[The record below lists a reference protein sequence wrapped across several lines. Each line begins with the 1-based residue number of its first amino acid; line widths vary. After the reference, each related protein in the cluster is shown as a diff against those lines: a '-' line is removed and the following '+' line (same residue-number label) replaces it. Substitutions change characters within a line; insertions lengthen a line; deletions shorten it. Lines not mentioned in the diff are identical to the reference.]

1 MDKFKDMD
9 KFKEKEV
16 MKKRTLTENI
26 WYDWYEIIKYIS
38 ELIKTVSGVKDKIM
52 SLFKPWDYSKPKRVK
67 NVYKSGKK
75 PSKLRIQ
82 K

>member
-1 MDKFKDMD
+1 MG
-9 KFKEKEV
+9 
-16 MKKRTLTENI
+16 
-26 WYDWYEIIKYIS
+26 
-38 ELIKTVSGVKDKIM
+38 GVKDQIV

-82 K
+82 KKKTIKDISN